1 MPRSVSVASGPDTSA
16 GPATAPVAGAVVSA
30 ATASWAAG
38 NIGPISAELAAEFDV
53 SLSAIGLLSG
63 TLFLGTAI
71 VVLLLAPMFS
81 ERLGLVGA
89 LQLAAICVIA
99 GNVLFAVAPSFGFLV
114 AGRVFAGAG
123 LALVSGL
130 GPVYARQLGG
140 LRAVGL
146 FGAGIQLGIAGAL
159 LTGALLVD
167 AGAGWRVGIAL
178 SALIAALPLALL
190 RPGAAESAR
199 HAHVPGFARA
209 AIRSPWVL
217 RLALMFVAI
226 YGIPLVL
233 AAWLVPYLTGPDG
246 DIAHG
251 VAGVL
256 SFLLFGVSAAGRF
269 GGAALEQRGVRHA
282 LLALSLVLSA
292 AGVFAIALEPVVAV
306 TLPATVAIG
315 LGVAIPYAMMLAS
328 AQRLFPAEP
337 EAPVAQ
343 LTLLA
348 LCVPV
353 VAIPALGA
361 ALDSGDGPAGFA
373 VLAGFLLL
381 ATAAN
386 LRPADRPVAAAAAAP
401 RLSEPTSR

>member
-1 MPRSVSVASGPDTSA
+1 MASGPDTSA
-16 GPATAPVAGAVVSA
+16 GPTAVPVAGAVVSA

-38 NIGPISAELAAEFDV
+38 NVGPVSAELAAEFDV

-63 TLFLGTAI
+63 TLFLGTSI
-71 VVLLLAPMFS
+71 VVLLLAPLVS

-89 LQLAAICVIA
+89 LQLAAITVVA
-99 GNVLFAVAPSFGFLV
+99 GNVVFAVAPSFGVLV
-114 AGRVFAGAG
+114 VGRVLAGVG

-146 FGAGIQLGIAGAL
+146 FGAGIQVGIAGAL
-159 LTGALLVD
+159 LVGAVLVD
-167 AGAGWRVGIAL
+167 LGAGWRVGMAI
-178 SALIAALPLALL
+178 SALLGALPLAFL
-190 RPGAAESAR
+190 RPGAAEAAP
-199 HAHVPGFARA
+199 HAHVPGFAHA
-209 AIRSPWVL
+209 ALRSPWVF
-217 RLALMFVAI
+217 RLALLFVAI
-226 YGIPLVL
+226 YGVPLVL

-251 VAGVL
+251 IAGVL

-269 GGAALEQRGVRHA
+269 GGAALEQRGVRHV

-292 AGVFAIALEPVVAV
+292 AGVFAIALAPVPGV

-315 LGVAIPYAMMLAS
+315 LGVALPYAMMLAS

-348 LCVPV
+348 LLFPV
-353 VAIPALGA
+353 VVIPALGA
-361 ALDSGDGPAGFA
+361 ALDSGDGAVGFA
-373 VLAGFLLL
+373 LLAGYLLV

-386 LRPADRPVAAAAAAP
+386 LRPADRPVTSAAAAAARP
-401 RLSEPTSR
+401 GTIS